1 MNEIDISW
9 YNELIEDCKTII
21 VETSFASRWAI
32 VEGYWNLGQRLREDM
47 NLEKYSREKPE
58 LLKRVAESLNISERT
73 LYYSMQ
79 FYDKFPD
86 LSMLPEGK
94 DVSWKK
100 IVTKYLPE
108 AREGKPSLPR
118 EFKNAEP
125 ITPNELMD
133 FLSENEDIYVKVYL
147 QEGQKIF
154 KIRR

>member
-154 KIRR
+154 KIER

>member
-1 MNEIDISW
+1 
-9 YNELIEDCKTII
+9 L
-21 VETSFASRWAI
+21 

-47 NLEKYSREKPE
+47 NFEKYSREQPN
-58 LLKRVAESLNISERT
+58 LLQRVAESLNMSERT
-73 LYYSMQ
+73 IYYAMQ
-79 FYDKFPD
+79 FFDKFPD

-154 KIRR
+154 KIEK

>member
-1 MNEIDISW
+1 MDLDISW

-21 VETSFASRWAI
+21 VETSFASRWAL

-47 NLEKYSREKPE
+47 NFEKYSREKPE
-58 LLKRVAESLNISERT
+58 LLQRVAESLNISERT

-154 KIRR
+154 KIER